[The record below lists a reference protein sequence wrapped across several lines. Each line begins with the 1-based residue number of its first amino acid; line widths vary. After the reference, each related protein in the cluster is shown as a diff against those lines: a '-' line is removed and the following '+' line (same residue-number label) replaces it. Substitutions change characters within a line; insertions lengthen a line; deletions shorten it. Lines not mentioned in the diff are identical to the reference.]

1 MSEIL
6 GGNKPIY
13 EDNHIIVYNIP
24 KSNSLEPFL
33 LLGSGW
39 HIFEIVHDVRTV
51 MKNSEILIVN
61 PTNSEMNVTLNLV
74 LSSIKNEKIVT
85 VYFNNEKLNE
95 TNVPFS
101 PTTIIQI
108 KNLVLKPG
116 VNVVTLDTDEYMLTE
131 SKREISFV
139 IEAIS
144 IIN

>member
-1 MSEIL
+1 M
-6 GGNKPIY
+6 N
-13 EDNHIIVYNIP
+13 
-24 KSNSLEPFL
+24 
-33 LLGSGW
+33 
-39 HIFEIVHDVRTV
+39 VRTV

-85 VYFNNEKLNE
+85 VYFNNEKTKVM

-108 KNLVLKPG
+108 ENLILKPG

-139 IEAIS
+139 IESIS
-144 IIN
+144 IRKLTIALF